1 MKKYEFTIRKVL
13 EKNIEIEGENK
24 KQAFEKI
31 INLLGLGE
39 KIIFKNID
47 KNNEV
52 YEIKMNKILN
62 EKDLK
67 NTTDIEKFIKEI
79 MKKIELDLEKNDED
93 FNKNDEGIEDD
104 LIEETDKMICQ
115 KCGNHISLEEIL

>member
-24 KQAFEKI
+24 KQAFEKVI
-31 INLLGLGE
+31 KLLALGE
-39 KIIFKNID
+39 KNKKKNID

-62 EKDLK
+62 ENHIEKEK
-67 NTTDIEKFIKEI
+67 DIEKIINKI
-79 MKKIELDLEKNDED
+79 MQKVELNLEENSES
-93 FNKNDEGIEDD
+93 FNENNEEIEDN
-104 LIEETDKMICQ
+104 LIVDTDEITCQ
-115 KCGNHISLEEIL
+115 KCGNHISLEKFL

>member
-24 KQAFEKI
+24 KQAFEKVI
-31 INLLGLGE
+31 KLLALGE

-62 EKDLK
+62 ENHIEKEK
-67 NTTDIEKFIKEI
+67 DIEKIINKI
-79 MKKIELDLEKNDED
+79 MQKVELNLEENSES
-93 FNKNDEGIEDD
+93 FNENNEEIEDN
-104 LIEETDKMICQ
+104 LIVDTDEITCQ
-115 KCGNHISLEEIL
+115 KCGNHISLEKFL

>member
-24 KQAFEKI
+24 KQAFEKVI
-31 INLLGLGE
+31 KLLALGE

-62 EKDLK
+62 ENHIEKEK
-67 NTTDIEKFIKEI
+67 DIEKIINKI
-79 MKKIELDLEKNDED
+79 MQKVELNLDRKSTRLNSSHDYRY
-93 FNKNDEGIEDD
+93 N
-104 LIEETDKMICQ
+104 LSRMP
-115 KCGNHISLEEIL
+115 SSA

>member
-24 KQAFEKI
+24 KQAFEKVI
-31 INLLGLGE
+31 KLLALGE

-52 YEIKMNKILN
+52 YEIKMNKVLN
-62 EKDLK
+62 ENHIEKEK
-67 NTTDIEKFIKEI
+67 DIEKIINKI
-79 MKKIELDLEKNDED
+79 MQKVELNLEENSES
-93 FNKNDEGIEDD
+93 FNENNEEIEDN
-104 LIEETDKMICQ
+104 LIVDTDEITCQ
-115 KCGNHISLEEIL
+115 KCGNHISLEKFL

>member
-24 KQAFEKI
+24 KQAFEKVI
-31 INLLGLGE
+31 KLLALGE

-62 EKDLK
+62 ENHIEKEK
-67 NTTDIEKFIKEI
+67 DIEKIIK
-79 MKKIELDLEKNDED
+79 KKKKKVELNLEENSES
-93 FNKNDEGIEDD
+93 FNENNEEIEDN
-104 LIEETDKMICQ
+104 LIVDTDEITCQ
-115 KCGNHISLEEIL
+115 KCGNHISLEKFL

>member
-13 EKNIEIEGENK
+13 ERNIEIEGENK

-39 KIIFKNID
+39 KFIFKNID

-52 YEIKMNKILN
+52 YEIKMNKILK
-62 EKDLK
+62 E
-67 NTTDIEKFIKEI
+67 TDKENAINIDKFIEEFI
-79 MKKIELDLEKNDED
+79 KKIEQDLEKNDED
-93 FNKNDEGIEDD
+93 FDENDEGIEDD
-104 LIEETDKMICQ
+104 LIVETDEIICQ

>member
-24 KQAFEKI
+24 KQAFEKVI
-31 INLLGLGE
+31 KLLALGE

-62 EKDLK
+62 ENMRK
-67 NTTDIEKFIKEI
+67 NTPPFR
-79 MKKIELDLEKNDED
+79 
-93 FNKNDEGIEDD
+93 
-104 LIEETDKMICQ
+104 
-115 KCGNHISLEEIL
+115 

>member
-1 MKKYEFTIRKVL
+1 MKKYEFIIRKVL

-24 KQAFEKI
+24 KQAFEKVI
-31 INLLGLGE
+31 KLLALGE

-62 EKDLK
+62 ENHIEKEK
-67 NTTDIEKFIKEI
+67 DIEKIINKI
-79 MKKIELDLEKNDED
+79 MQKVELNLEENSES
-93 FNKNDEGIEDD
+93 FNENNEEIEDN
-104 LIEETDKMICQ
+104 LIVDTDEITCQ
-115 KCGNHISLEEIL
+115 KCGNHISLEKFL

>member
-13 EKNIEIEGENK
+13 EKHIEIEGENK
-24 KQAFEKI
+24 KQAFEKVI
-31 INLLGLGE
+31 KLLALGE

-62 EKDLK
+62 ENHIEKEK
-67 NTTDIEKFIKEI
+67 DIEKIINKI
-79 MKKIELDLEKNDED
+79 MQKVELNLEENSES
-93 FNKNDEGIEDD
+93 FNENNEEIEDN
-104 LIEETDKMICQ
+104 LIVDTDEITCQ
-115 KCGNHISLEEIL
+115 KCGNHISLEKFL

>member
-1 MKKYEFTIRKVL
+1 MKKYEYTNRKLL

-24 KQAFEKI
+24 KQAFEKVI
-31 INLLGLGE
+31 KLLALGE

-62 EKDLK
+62 ENHIEKEK
-67 NTTDIEKFIKEI
+67 DIEKIINKI
-79 MKKIELDLEKNDED
+79 MQKVELNLEENSES
-93 FNKNDEGIEDD
+93 FNENNEEIEDN
-104 LIEETDKMICQ
+104 LIVDTDEITCQ
-115 KCGNHISLEEIL
+115 KCGNHISLEKFL